1 MTGFGAAEKGI
12 FRVEVRSLNHR
23 FTDVSIKLSSFLS
36 GHEMPLRNMLKE
48 RFSRGKFDISIS
60 TKSEGKTRLKLN
72 TELAREIYHSLTA
85 LKAELSI
92 PGTVGIEM
100 LLNYK
105 ELLVA
110 EESEYDVDPL
120 YNAFKEAMGQLEKMR
135 IQEGR
140 AMAEDI
146 LGRTERLW
154 SISKELASLVPDIID
169 GGKKRFH
176 ERLEELLGG
185 MEYDRERISQEIAI
199 MIEKADITEELTRID
214 NHLIQF
220 RKILSSGDTIGKRLD
235 FLLQELNREANTIAS
250 KSNDY
255 RVSNIVIDMKSEIEK
270 IREQVQNIQ

>member
-48 RFSRGKFDISIS
+48 RFSRGKVDISIS